1 MTTALLIRR
10 FLADYAR
17 NGPNLVLLAVVP
29 IVFVVVAAPPMADAA
44 RLLGGTGGGP
54 AVETVTAGWAAAF
67 LSAVAMYFQ
76 VASARTTD
84 RRLVLAGQARLPLAT
99 ARLAAGAALALL
111 ATSVAV
117 LALTARGSLEDPWRV
132 AAGTAMFAVVYLGL
146 GAVVGAL
153 VPNAVNGTVILLFIW
168 ILDVF
173 FGPTLSGS
181 ESPLL
186 RLLPTHFIS
195 LWTVALPSGHGGPGE
210 LALSLGWA
218 VATVAL
224 ALWVIASTT
233 TPGRAHHPLSRWS
246 IGWTRWTRP
255 AGQLR
260 TGLQMGWHD
269 WRRTPVLWLLLAI
282 VPTVFI
288 LLSDAI
294 TPPGNTPVVL
304 REAGT
309 KITAMVDPA
318 EMHAGTMAPVAVAS
332 LAALVGIFV
341 VLDARAADRRLALAG
356 QRPAV
361 LLATRLTMVFTA
373 AAGATAV
380 SLAVTAFVFDARNWG
395 AYIGGIALLA
405 VTYALVGVLL
415 GPIFGRVSGTFMA
428 FLIPFLDLGIGQS
441 PMLRGEPATW
451 AHWLPGYAGTRV
463 MIDGALT
470 SGFDEAT
477 SLALGI
483 GWIIVLLL
491 AATATLRGIARVPV
505 PVVGTSTGLERQA
518 EMFLERPSTAH
529 RSHEAHG

>member
-1 MTTALLIRR
+1 MTTTALLVRR
-10 FLADYAR
+10 FLADYSR
-17 NGPNLVLLAVVP
+17 NGPNLVLLAVIPV
-29 IVFVVVAAPPMADAA
+29 VFVVVAAPPMADAA

-67 LSAVAMYFQ
+67 LTAVAMYFQ
-76 VASARTTD
+76 ISSARTTD
-84 RRLVLAGQARLPLAT
+84 RRLALAGLARVRLAT
-99 ARLAAGAALALL
+99 ARLTAGAVLALL
-111 ATSVAV
+111 ATLVAV
-117 LALTARGSLEDPWRV
+117 LALAARGQLDDPWRV

-153 VPNAVNGTVILLFIW
+153 VPNAVNGTVILMFIW

-181 ESPLL
+181 ESPVL

-210 LALSLGWA
+210 LALSLGWV
-218 VATVAL
+218 VAAVAL
-224 ALWVIASTT
+224 AMWVIAGTT
-233 TPGRAHHPLSRWS
+233 TTGR
-246 IGWTRWTRP
+246 TRRTGRTGP
-255 AGQLR
+255 VGQLL
-260 TGLQMGWHD
+260 TGLRMGWHD

-294 TPPGNTPVVL
+294 TPHGHTPVVL
-304 REAGT
+304 REAGV
-309 KITAMVDPA
+309 KITTMVDPA

-332 LAALVGIFV
+332 LAALVGLFV

-361 LLATRLTMVFTA
+361 LLVTRLTMVLTA
-373 AAGATAV
+373 AAVATAV
-380 SLAVTAFVFDARNWG
+380 SLAVTAIVFDASNWG
-395 AYIGGIALLA
+395 VYIGGIALLA
-405 VTYALVGVLL
+405 VTYALIGVLL

-470 SGFDEAT
+470 SSFDEAT
-477 SLALGI
+477 SLALGV
-483 GWIIVLLL
+483 GWIAVLLL
-491 AATATLRGIARVPV
+491 AATVLLRGIAGSPA
-505 PVVGTSTGLERQA
+505 PE
-518 EMFLERPSTAH
+518 PSSKAH
-529 RSHEAHG
+529 PAHA

>member
-1 MTTALLIRR
+1 MTTTALLVRR
-10 FLADYAR
+10 FLADYSR
-17 NGPNLVLLAVVP
+17 NGPNLVLLAVIPV
-29 IVFVVVAAPPMADAA
+29 VFVVVAAPPMADAA

-67 LSAVAMYFQ
+67 LTAVAMYFQ
-76 VASARTTD
+76 ISSARTTD
-84 RRLVLAGQARLPLAT
+84 RRLALAGLARVRLAT
-99 ARLAAGAALALL
+99 ARLTAGAVLALL
-111 ATSVAV
+111 ATLVAV
-117 LALTARGSLEDPWRV
+117 LALTARGQLYDPWRV

-153 VPNAVNGTVILLFIW
+153 VPNAVNGTVILMFIW

-181 ESPLL
+181 ESPVL

-210 LALSLGWA
+210 LALSLGWVVAA
-218 VATVAL
+218 VAVAM
-224 ALWVIASTT
+224 WVIAGTT
-233 TPGRAHHPLSRWS
+233 TTGR
-246 IGWTRWTRP
+246 TRRTGRTGP
-255 AGQLR
+255 VGQLL
-260 TGLQMGWHD
+260 TGLSMGWHD

-288 LLSDAI
+288 LLADAI
-294 TPPGNTPVVL
+294 TPHGQTPVVL
-304 REAGT
+304 REAGV
-309 KITAMVDPA
+309 KITTLVDPA

-332 LAALVGIFV
+332 LAALVGLFV

-361 LLATRLTMVFTA
+361 LLVTRLTMVLTA
-373 AAGATAV
+373 AAAATSV
-380 SLAVTAFVFDARNWG
+380 SLAVTATVFGASNWG
-395 AYIGGIALLA
+395 VYIGGIALLA
-405 VTYALVGVLL
+405 VTYAMIGVLL

-470 SGFDEAT
+470 SSFDEAN
-477 SLALGI
+477 SLALGL
-483 GWIIVLLL
+483 GWITLVIL
-491 AATATLRGIARVPV
+491 AATVLLRGIAGSPA
-505 PVVGTSTGLERQA
+505 PE
-518 EMFLERPSTAH
+518 PSSRAH
-529 RSHEAHG
+529 PAHA

>member
-1 MTTALLIRR
+1 MTTNALLVRR
-10 FLADYAR
+10 FLADYSR
-17 NGPNLVLLAVVP
+17 NGPNLVLLAVIPV
-29 IVFVVVAAPPMADAA
+29 VFVVVAAPPLADAA

-67 LSAVAMYFQ
+67 LTAVAMYFQ
-76 VASARTTD
+76 ISSARTTD
-84 RRLVLAGQARLPLAT
+84 RRLALAGLARVRLAT
-99 ARLAAGAALALL
+99 ARLTAGAVVALL
-111 ATSVAV
+111 ATLVAV
-117 LALTARGSLEDPWRV
+117 LALAAQGPLDDPWRV

-153 VPNAVNGTVILLFIW
+153 VPNAVNGTVILMFIW

-181 ESPLL
+181 ESPVL

-210 LALSLGWA
+210 LALSLGWV
-218 VATVAL
+218 VAAVAL
-224 ALWVIASTT
+224 AMWVIAGTT
-233 TPGRAHHPLSRWS
+233 TTGR
-246 IGWTRWTRP
+246 TRRTGRTGP
-255 AGQLR
+255 VGQLL
-260 TGLQMGWHD
+260 TGLRMGWHD
-269 WRRTPVLWLLLAI
+269 WKRTPVLWLLLAI

-294 TPPGNTPVVL
+294 TPHGHTPVVL
-304 REAGT
+304 REAGVE
-309 KITAMVDPA
+309 ITTMVDPA

-332 LAALVGIFV
+332 LAALVGLFV

-361 LLATRLTMVFTA
+361 LLVTRLTMVLTA
-373 AAGATAV
+373 AAVAAAV
-380 SLAVTAFVFDARNWG
+380 SLAVTATVFDASNWG
-395 AYIGGIALLA
+395 VYIGGIALLA
-405 VTYALVGVLL
+405 VTYALIGVLL

-470 SGFDEAT
+470 SSFDEAN
-477 SLALGI
+477 SLALGL
-483 GWIIVLLL
+483 GWITVLLL
-491 AATATLRGIARVPV
+491 AAAVLLRGIAGSPV
-505 PVVGTSTGLERQA
+505 PE
-518 EMFLERPSTAH
+518 PSSKAH
-529 RSHEAHG
+529 PAHA

>member
-1 MTTALLIRR
+1 MTTALLVRR

-54 AVETVTAGWAAAF
+54 AVETVTAGWAAA
-67 LSAVAMYFQ
+67 LLTAVAMYFQ
-76 VASARTTD
+76 VSSARTTD
-84 RRLVLAGQARLPLAT
+84 RRLVLAGLARVRLAS

-117 LALTARGSLEDPWRV
+117 LALTARGPLEDPWRV

-153 VPNAVNGTVILLFIW
+153 VPSAVNGTVILMFVW

-210 LALSLGWA
+210 LALSLAWA
-218 VATVAL
+218 AAAVAL
-224 ALWVIASTT
+224 ALWVITRTT
-233 TPGRAHHPLSRWS
+233 TPGHTDYPLSRW
-246 IGWTRWTRP
+246 TRRWASGRTHGTRP

-260 TGLQMGWHD
+260 TGLRMGWHD

-282 VPTVFI
+282 VPTIFI

-294 TPPGNTPVVL
+294 TPHGHTPVVL
-304 REAGT
+304 REAGA

-361 LLATRLTMVFTA
+361 LLATRLTMVLTA
-373 AAGATAV
+373 AAVATAV
-380 SLAVTAFVFDARNWG
+380 SLAVTATVFDAKNWSV
-395 AYIGGIALLA
+395 YIGGIALLT
-405 VTYALVGVLL
+405 VTYALAGVLL

-428 FLIPFLDLGIGQS
+428 FLLPFLDLGIGQS

-470 SGFDEAT
+470 NGFDEA
-477 SLALGI
+477 SALALAF
-483 GWIIVLLL
+483 GWITVLLL
-491 AATATLRGIARVPV
+491 AATALLRGIAGSPV
-505 PVVGTSTGLERQA
+505 PTHS
-518 EMFLERPSTAH
+518 
-529 RSHEAHG
+529 RSASP